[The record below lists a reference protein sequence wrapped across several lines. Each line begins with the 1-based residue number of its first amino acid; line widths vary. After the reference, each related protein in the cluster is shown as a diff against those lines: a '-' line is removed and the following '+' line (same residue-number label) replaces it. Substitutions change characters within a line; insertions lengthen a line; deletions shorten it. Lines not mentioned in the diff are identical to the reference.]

1 MWYAEI
7 VKMDVPK
14 PLQLAVFDLD
24 GTLVQLEHD
33 HFAQQIEVTLS
44 KMRLHV
50 PPRPEIL
57 ALINGHR
64 LAALF
69 TGPSQRELFWSH
81 YEEGDPPPPRVFER
95 SIEALDGAVARG
107 LAVSVATARKVH
119 HEELAKRLRSTGLLR
134 HIELISTFHN
144 TGWLDKVEQLRQ
156 VCKSHAVEPRRA
168 MMVGDTED
176 DMQSSL
182 LVGYGLR
189 VAMKTGLTSAERL
202 RAHKPH
208 RVLGCIGEVPLV
220 IDEYHRK
227 GGETAAPLAP
237 IGEDEA

>member
-1 MWYAEI
+1 
-7 VKMDVPK
+7 
-14 PLQLAVFDLD
+14 
-24 GTLVQLEHD
+24 
-33 HFAQQIEVTLS
+33 
-44 KMRLHV
+44 
-50 PPRPEIL
+50 
-57 ALINGHR
+57 
-64 LAALF
+64 
-69 TGPSQRELFWSH
+69 
-81 YEEGDPPPPRVFER
+81 
-95 SIEALDGAVARG
+95 
-107 LAVSVATARKVH
+107 
-119 HEELAKRLRSTGLLR
+119 
-134 HIELISTFHN
+134 
-144 TGWLDKVEQLRQ
+144 
-156 VCKSHAVEPRRA
+156 

-189 VAMKTGLTSAERL
+189 VAMMTGLTSAERL